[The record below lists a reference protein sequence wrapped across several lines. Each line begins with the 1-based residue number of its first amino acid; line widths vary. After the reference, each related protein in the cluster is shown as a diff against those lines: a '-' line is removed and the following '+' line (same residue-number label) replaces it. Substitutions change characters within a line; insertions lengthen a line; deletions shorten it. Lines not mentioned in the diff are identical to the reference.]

1 KIAIILIIANPPK
14 APHSYVHLSTSEVR
28 SLGICPLPTAMAP
41 IKAKTTQTVA
51 ILLEVFFHKAFL

>member
-1 KIAIILIIANPPK
+1 M
-14 APHSYVHLSTSEVR
+14 STSEVR